1 MEAITSQSLNP
12 CQPLASEAHSLT
24 HSLSGPL
31 WDFHLEPNKD
41 QLLERMRENG
51 ARCKKRR
58 IVTANLFRK

>member
-12 CQPLASEAHSLT
+12 CQPLASEA